1 MIVNAMFSIREK
13 NSSNKL
19 IKIECIECQV
29 LTLEDYTE
37 LFLRENTIN
46 MTLENFRTL
55 RALLQ
60 TKATFSS
67 QKKKLKLLLQAK
79 AIFSSQ

>member
-1 MIVNAMFSIREK
+1 MIVNVFYPR

-19 IKIECIECQV
+19 IKIECIEVQV
-29 LTLEDYTE
+29 LTLEDCIE

-46 MTLENFRTL
+46 MTLQNFRTL

-60 TKATFSS
+60 TKATFNS
-67 QKKKLKLLLQAK
+67 QKKINVAF
-79 AIFSSQ
+79 AIKNDV

>member
-19 IKIECIECQV
+19 IKIECIEVQV

-37 LFLRENTIN
+37 LFLRENTI
-46 MTLENFRTL
+46 
-55 RALLQ
+55 
-60 TKATFSS
+60 S
-67 QKKKLKLLLQAK
+67 
-79 AIFSSQ
+79 I